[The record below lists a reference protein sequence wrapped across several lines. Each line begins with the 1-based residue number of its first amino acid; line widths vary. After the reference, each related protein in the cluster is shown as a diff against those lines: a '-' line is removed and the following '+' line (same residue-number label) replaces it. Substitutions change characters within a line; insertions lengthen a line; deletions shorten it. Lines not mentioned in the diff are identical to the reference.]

1 MSELIIT
8 LIVDDHAV
16 VRDGIRRAL
25 ELRTGFSIHA
35 AASKN
40 EAMALIAKIK
50 PDLIFLDINLPD
62 GNGLE
67 LVAWVRNIST
77 SVAIIVLSMHTEDEY
92 ILAAMRAGAS
102 AYVNKS
108 EPLPVLLNFMDH
120 ALGAPQSFSAQAMAQ
135 IIDRDSSSFGLSQRE
150 VQILSQLHHGD
161 SLQALSVRLFITE
174 STLKKHLTSIYRK
187 LEVKNRVQA
196 IAKARTAGLLK

>member
-40 EAMALIAKIK
+40 EAMAQIATLK
-50 PDLIFLDINLPD
+50 PQLIFLDINLPD

-67 LVAWVRNIST
+67 LVTWVRSIST
-77 SVAIIVLSMHTEDEY
+77 RTAIIVLSMHSEDEY
-92 ILAAMRAGAS
+92 VLAAMRAGAS

-120 ALGAPQSFSAQAMAQ
+120 ALRTPQSFSAHDMAQ
-135 IIDRDSSSFGLSQRE
+135 IIDRDSKAFGLSQRE
-150 VQILSQLHHGD
+150 IQILSQLHDGD
-161 SLQALSVRLFITE
+161 SLKELSLRLFITE

-187 LEVKNRVQA
+187 MEVKNRVQA
-196 IAKARTAGLLK
+196 IAKARSAGLLK

>member
-40 EAMALIAKIK
+40 EAMAQIATLK
-50 PDLIFLDINLPD
+50 PQLIFLDINLPD

-67 LVAWVRNIST
+67 LVTWVRSIST
-77 SVAIIVLSMHTEDEY
+77 RTSIIVLSMHSEDEY
-92 ILAAMRAGAS
+92 VLAAMRAGAS

-120 ALGAPQSFSAQAMAQ
+120 ALSTPQSFSAHDMAQ
-135 IIDRDSSSFGLSQRE
+135 IIDRDSKAFGLSQRE
-150 VQILSQLHHGD
+150 IQILSQLHDGD
-161 SLQALSVRLFITE
+161 SLKELSLRLFITE

>member
-25 ELRTGFSIHA
+25 QLRTGFSILA
-35 AASKN
+35 AASKS
-40 EAMALIAKIK
+40 EAMAQIATLK
-50 PDLIFLDINLPD
+50 PQLIFLDINLPD

-67 LVAWVRNIST
+67 LVTWVRSIST
-77 SVAIIVLSMHTEDEY
+77 RTAIIVLSMHAEDEY
-92 ILAAMRAGAS
+92 VLAAMRAGAS

-120 ALGAPQSFSAQAMAQ
+120 ALSAPQSFSAHDMAQ
-135 IIDRDSSSFGLSQRE
+135 IIDRDSKAFGLSQRE
-150 VQILSQLHHGD
+150 IQILSQLHDGD
-161 SLQALSVRLFITE
+161 SLKVLSLRLFITE

-196 IAKARTAGLLK
+196 IAKARAAGLLK

>member
-40 EAMALIAKIK
+40 EAMAQIATLK
-50 PDLIFLDINLPD
+50 PQLIFLDINLPD

-67 LVAWVRNIST
+67 LVTWVRSIST
-77 SVAIIVLSMHTEDEY
+77 RTAIIVLSMHSEDEY
-92 ILAAMRAGAS
+92 VLAAMRAGAS

-120 ALGAPQSFSAQAMAQ
+120 ALSTPQSFSAHDMAQ
-135 IIDRDSSSFGLSQRE
+135 IIDRDSKAFGLSQRE
-150 VQILSQLHHGD
+150 IQILSQLHDGD
-161 SLQALSVRLFITE
+161 SLKELSLRLFITE

-196 IAKARTAGLLK
+196 IAKARAAGLLK

>member
-25 ELRTGFSIHA
+25 ELRTGFSILA
-35 AASKN
+35 AASKS
-40 EAMALIAKIK
+40 EAMAQIATLK
-50 PDLIFLDINLPD
+50 PQLIFLDINLPD

-67 LVAWVRNIST
+67 LVTWVRSIST
-77 SVAIIVLSMHTEDEY
+77 RTAIIVLSMHAEDEY
-92 ILAAMRAGAS
+92 VLAAMRAGAS

-120 ALGAPQSFSAQAMAQ
+120 ALSAPQSFSAHDMAQ
-135 IIDRDSSSFGLSQRE
+135 IIDRDSKAFGLSQRE
-150 VQILSQLHHGD
+150 IQILSQLHVGD
-161 SLQALSVRLFITE
+161 SLKVLSLRLFITE

-196 IAKARTAGLLK
+196 IAKARAAGLLK

>member
-16 VRDGIRRAL
+16 VRNGIRRAL

-40 EAMALIAKIK
+40 EAMAQIATLK
-50 PDLIFLDINLPD
+50 PQLIFLDINLPD

-67 LVAWVRNIST
+67 LVTWVRSIST
-77 SVAIIVLSMHTEDEY
+77 RTAIIVLSMHSEDEY
-92 ILAAMRAGAS
+92 VLAAMRAGAS

-120 ALGAPQSFSAQAMAQ
+120 ALSTPQSFSAHDMAQ
-135 IIDRDSSSFGLSQRE
+135 IIDRDSKAFGLSQRE
-150 VQILSQLHHGD
+150 IQILSQLHDGD
-161 SLQALSVRLFITE
+161 SLKELSLRLFITE